1 VLVLS
6 NEEIARLL
14 TIEECMTA
22 LEPMYRDVAEE
33 RVLFSPRVDNI
44 APNPHPE
51 AYYAFKHM
59 GGTWPAQ
66 GVQAL
71 RINSDVVTHP
81 LVAGKPRRVKQPLA
95 PGSKGG
101 RWVGLVL
108 LFSTETGALL
118 AMFPDG
124 VMQRLRV
131 GATSGLGLKHLAR
144 EDAQRLALI
153 GSGWQAG
160 TQLAAAL
167 TVRRFRE
174 VRVYSPRRETREA
187 FVTESK
193 KIHRVDIVA
202 VDSAEACV
210 DGADVIAAA
219 TSSMVRVI
227 EPRWLK
233 PGVHISTIK
242 TQEVDGEVLK
252 RCDRVVLSNRRQTKH
267 YDNVMQGTPN
277 VKAEST
283 GGWWYTDANAPAFR
297 AARKALRDGYEKEP
311 VSIGCG
317 GSIPFVDP
325 FSRELGGAP
334 ALLIGVEDPYSNAH
348 SENESLHLGDFF
360 KAARSAIR
368 FYAELV
374 RA

>member
-1 VLVLS
+1 MLVLS
-6 NEEIARLL
+6 NDDVARLL
-14 TIEECMTA
+14 SVEECMAA
-22 LEPMYRDVAEE
+22 LEPMYRDVAAE

-44 APNPHPE
+44 GPNAHPQ

-66 GVQAL
+66 GIQAL

-95 PGSKGG
+95 NG

-108 LFSTETGALL
+108 LFSMETGALL

-144 EDAQRLALI
+144 EEVRRLALI

-167 TVRRFRE
+167 AVRKFRE
-174 VRVYSPRRETREA
+174 VRVYSPRRETRDA
-187 FVTESK
+187 FVAESK
-193 KIHRVDIVA
+193 KLHDVDIRA
-202 VDSAEACV
+202 VDSADACV

-227 EPRWLK
+227 EPGWLK

-242 TQEVDGEVLK
+242 TQEVDGEVLN

-267 YDNVMQGTPN
+267 FDNVMKDTPN
-277 VKAEST
+277 VKAESA
-283 GGWWYTDANAPAFR
+283 GGWWNDGSVRVERFPDLADVLSGR
-297 AARKALRDGYEKEP
+297 AQGRQSDKEITGFMNNVGTGLQFAAAGAYVLKKARAERVGTELPD
-311 VSIGCG
+311 
-317 GSIPFVDP
+317 DW
-325 FSRELGGAP
+325 FS
-334 ALLIGVEDPYSNAH
+334 EDVHP
-348 SENESLHLGDFF
+348 
-360 KAARSAIR
+360 
-368 FYAELV
+368 
-374 RA
+374 